1 MPDESGALKQY
12 TYRETIPKDPAG
24 KQDVVVGLLT
34 CIWDFG
40 FPHND
45 FTNNLAHHKPDI
57 LLWTGDPIYERVG
70 GYGVIESRAPDLIQ
84 LALLDFLRKW
94 FLFGS
99 AVRDL
104 TREIPSVCLTDD
116 HDMYHG
122 NIWGCG
128 GRPTNPALE
137 EKTADLGPQ
146 NRVAY
151 REAAYAV
158 QDSGGYKMPSRWVNM
173 VQRVQTSHLPDP
185 FDPVSRT
192 ARHYRLLY
200 RPAVGRRKLRDF
212 GGSEVEVRSEG
223 PIARCPHRERICPEP
238 RLECKDAE

>member
-104 TREIPSVCLTDD
+104 TREIPSRRLAFPGDGLHHSQMQSRDAKDD
-116 HDMYHG
+116 CH
-122 NIWGCG
+122 
-128 GRPTNPALE
+128 
-137 EKTADLGPQ
+137 
-146 NRVAY
+146 RVASMD
-151 REAAYAV
+151 RSIRAR
-158 QDSGGYKMPSRWVNM
+158 SGTI
-173 VQRVQTSHLPDP
+173 QRL
-185 FDPVSRT
+185 
-192 ARHYRLLY
+192 AHY
-200 RPAVGRRKLRDF
+200 D
-212 GGSEVEVRSEG
+212 
-223 PIARCPHRERICPEP
+223 
-238 RLECKDAE
+238 